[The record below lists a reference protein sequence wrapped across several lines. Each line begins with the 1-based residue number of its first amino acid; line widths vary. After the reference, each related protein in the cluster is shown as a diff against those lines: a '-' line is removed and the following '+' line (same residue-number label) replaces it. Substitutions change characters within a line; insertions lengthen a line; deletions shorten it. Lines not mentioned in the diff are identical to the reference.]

1 MTWGSW
7 GKQLSRKGMAELMN
21 FCLTQGI
28 STFDHADIYGEYGNE
43 EAFGDAFL
51 DSGIDREH
59 IQLIT
64 KCGIQ
69 MTRGRNNS
77 VKHYQY
83 DAAYIVWSAERSLK
97 KLRTDYLDL
106 FLLHRPSPLM
116 VPEEIA
122 KAVEQLKKEGKI
134 KQFGVSNFTPSQIAL
149 LEKYVKIEGNQVE
162 CSLTHVNPM
171 EDGTF
176 DDCMGHGR
184 MVMAWSPLGSYF
196 REEDEIQ
203 QRVEPVL
210 KQLSEKYNAEASQ
223 LLLAFV
229 LKHPAKVFPVVGTT
243 NKERLSG
250 SIEALK
256 IELELKDWFT
266 MLEASKG
273 RRVP

>member
-21 FCLTQGI
+21 FCLTHGI

-69 MTRGRNNS
+69 MTRGRTNS

-97 KLRTDYLDL
+97 KLRTDYLDF

-122 KAVEQLKKEGKI
+122 KAVEQLKREGKI
-134 KQFGVSNFTPSQIAL
+134 RQFGVSNFTPSQIAL
-149 LEKYVKIEGNQVE
+149 LEKYVNVEGNQVE
-162 CSLTHVNPM
+162 YSLTHVNPM

-196 REEDEIQ
+196 REEDELK

-256 IELELKDWFT
+256 IELELQDWFT